1 MRAQHFTGSPTR
13 RPGRTVLFLS
23 VALILLSACASFSGI
38 EDKVSGVSDSTG
50 SPVVKVTEADL
61 PIDESDTST
70 VDVASLGVATSG
82 ITQAPLDLMICNMTV
97 SNAPSA
103 VDRRVSRPSATG
115 CLNGVPLLV
124 APAPGACLTSGFG
137 PRRGRLHKGIDL
149 QSRPAGNV
157 VAAASGEVIISKD
170 RKQDYGNWIVIDHGS
185 DVYTAYAHL
194 ASVDPSIRKGAKV
207 TQKQTLGIMGKT
219 GGATSAVHLHYEIR
233 QGKLVNNNFFG
244 LTPVDPFDLDLSC
257 PPS

>member
-1 MRAQHFTGSPTR
+1 MRIQYVGNTLTKQLGCA
-13 RPGRTVLFLS
+13 VLLTP
-23 VALILLSACASFSGI
+23 VALILLSGCASFPNNKDEITGPNGNTDSTIIEPNAVNVSNDESNPSSVEVAGPVPSGI
-38 EDKVSGVSDSTG
+38 V
-50 SPVVKVTEADL
+50 
-61 PIDESDTST
+61 
-70 VDVASLGVATSG
+70 
-82 ITQAPLDLMICNMTV
+82 QAPLDLKICNTRV
-97 SNAPSA
+97 SNAPLA
-103 VDRRVSRPSATG
+103 VERQVSRSSATG

-124 APAPGACLTSGFG
+124 APAPEACLTSGFG

-194 ASVDPSIRKGAKV
+194 ASVNPSISKGAKV
-207 TQKQTLGIMGKT
+207 TQNQTLGVMGKT

-244 LTPVDPFDLDLSC
+244 LTPVDPFGLDLSC